1 MKKKTLLGFDIG
13 SSSIKASLLN
23 ADTGEVISSGSSPEV
38 EMAIDAPQS
47 GWAEQYPAVWWQH
60 VVNASNKIFCGI
72 SSGNFEV
79 AGIGISYQMHGL
91 VVVDKDQKVLHPSII
106 WCDSRAVDIGNKA
119 AAALGVE
126 FCLKNYLNTPG
137 NFTASKLKWI
147 REQRPEIY
155 ERIDKI
161 MLPGDYIA
169 MMLTGE
175 IRTTISGLSEGIF
188 WDFEKKTTADALL
201 AHYGIEKRMLAE
213 LAPTFGDQGAL
224 SANAALVL
232 GLTPGIPVA
241 YRAGDQPNNAFS
253 LNVLHP
259 GEAATTAGTSGVIY
273 GVTDKNLYDLK
284 GRVNTFAHVNY
295 TSEHPN
301 LGVLL
306 CINGT
311 GIQYSWLKRNLL
323 DNKYSYPE
331 MNELA
336 AEAPIGSEGLMC
348 FPYGNGAERS
358 LESKDVHGHFSGIS
372 FNLHDKR
379 HLVRA
384 AQEGIVFT
392 FRYGLDVMRKMG
404 MHFREVKAGH
414 TNLFLSRV
422 FREAFVNT
430 CNVGLEMFNTDGSQ
444 GAARGAGIGIGY
456 YSSALEAFSGLQRI
470 ERMEPRKEPSAHHE
484 EAYQRWKEGLER
496 LLR

>member
-1 MKKKTLLGFDIG
+1 MKPKALLGFDIG

-23 ADTGEVISSGSSPEV
+23 ADTGLVISSGSSPEV
-38 EMAIDAPQS
+38 EMAIDAPQR
-47 GWAEQYPAVWWQH
+47 GWAEQNPALWWQH
-60 VVNASNKIFCGI
+60 LITATNKIFSAI
-72 SSGNFEV
+72 SSGAYEV

-91 VVVDKDQKVLHPSII
+91 VIVDKDQQVLHPSII
-106 WCDSRAVDIGNKA
+106 WCDSRAVEIGNKA

-137 NFTASKLKWI
+137 NFTASKLRWVK
-147 REQRPEIY
+147 EHQPEIY

-188 WDFEKKTTADALL
+188 WDFEKKSTADALL
-201 AHYGIEKRMLAE
+201 THYGIEKKLLADVV
-213 LAPTFGDQGAL
+213 PTFGHQGLLTAQAA
-224 SANAALVL
+224 SAL
-232 GLTPGIPVA
+232 GLAPGIPVA

-253 LNVLHP
+253 LNVLQP

-295 TSEHPN
+295 TSAHPN

-323 DNKYSYPE
+323 DNKYSYQE

-336 AEAPIGSEGLMC
+336 ADAPVGSDGLIC
-348 FPYGNGAERS
+348 FPYGNGSERS

-392 FRYGLDVMRKMG
+392 FRYGLDVMREMG
-404 MHFREVKAGH
+404 MYFEEVKVGH
-414 TNLFLSRV
+414 ANLFLSRV

-444 GAARGAGIGIGY
+444 GAARGAGIGIGH
-456 YSSALEAFSGLQRI
+456 YSSEKEAFSSLKRI
-470 ERMEPRKEPSAHHE
+470 ERLEPRKELSE
-484 EAYQRWKEGLER
+484 EYEGAYQRWQEGLER